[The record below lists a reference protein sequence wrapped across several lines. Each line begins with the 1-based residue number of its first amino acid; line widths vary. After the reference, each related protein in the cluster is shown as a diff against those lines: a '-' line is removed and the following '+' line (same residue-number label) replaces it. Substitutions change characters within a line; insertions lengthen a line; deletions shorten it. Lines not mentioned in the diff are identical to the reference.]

1 MPPWGLADLVKTNG
15 ETLSDLAMEVLH
27 DDIEH
32 EKTPT
37 AQIELAV
44 KEAELGKF
52 ATDDH
57 MATRRV
63 QSWRRHAS

>member
-1 MPPWGLADLVKTNG
+1 
-15 ETLSDLAMEVLH
+15 MEVLH